1 MITAVCLPKR
11 LLLFLIIALLMNQP
25 VLAAIPPQL
34 AAAAASGITT
44 TVFFD
49 QLYKFAQQTI
59 ADARNAGDFL
69 AIRGAGQALLVL
81 DQFKLVYEKEMDL
94 TLDKIDRTA
103 FEQLSRVQSGLD
115 TLRQDFKSAKT
126 IFSDFKAVSLELAGK
141 IDPQSN
147 RTFITSYTPKVLL
160 PRTAKP
166 YTIRVTGV
174 ALDDSNL
181 HLLNGKDKVPA
192 KIVDHNNAEIT
203 LPNDLVENATNASKT
218 LDFTIEYETVGSGWI
233 SRVFGRKKTVRGSLT
248 VATLPAQL
256 GTFSYTSRVTT
267 SHRTEQVQGSPAN
280 PIWLPQFK
288 GVNDDIPQAIQATP
302 GWKIDLSTL
311 KYTQGNGEGNSFC
324 IGIQAT
330 EKNELAPAFYAHVGR
345 INAGFNAAKPGY
357 VNCGVWYTEYMI
369 DNNFVVDGPQS
380 GPSGLSWNEVAVNK
394 PGHLVDLT
402 ITIKTFEDTVPRSF
416 TASDGSNNLY
426 AIRYEPSRVVITPKV
441 PDDYIN

>member
-1 MITAVCLPKR
+1 
-11 LLLFLIIALLMNQP
+11 LIIALLINQP

-34 AAAAASGITT
+34 AAAAASGIST

-49 QLYKFAQQTI
+49 QLYRFAQQTI

-94 TLDKIDRTA
+94 SLDKIDRTA
-103 FEQLSRVQSGLD
+103 FEQLSRVESNLD

-147 RTFITSYTPKVLL
+147 RTFITSYTPKVLS

-181 HLLNGKDKVPA
+181 HLINGKDKIPA
-192 KIVDHNNAEIT
+192 KIVDHNNVEIT
-203 LPNDLVENATNASKT
+203 LPNDLVENATNATKT
-218 LDFTIEYETVGSGWI
+218 LDFTIEYETIGSGWI
-233 SRVFGRKKTVRGSLT
+233 SRVFGKKKTVRGSLT
-248 VATLPAQL
+248 LATLPAQL
-256 GTFSYTSRVTT
+256 GTYSYTSRVTT
-267 SHRTEQVQGSPAN
+267 SHRTEQARGSGAT

-302 GWKIDLSTL
+302 GWKINLSTIQHI
-311 KYTQGNGEGNSFC
+311 QGNGEGNSYC
-324 IGIQAT
+324 VGIQAT
-330 EKNELAPAFYAHVGR
+330 EQNEYAPAFYAHVGR
-345 INAGFNAAKPGY
+345 INAGFNAARPGY

-369 DNNFVVDGPQS
+369 DNNFVVDGPHS
-380 GPSGLSWNEVAVNK
+380 GPVGLTWTEVPINK
-394 PGHLVDLT
+394 PEHLVDLT
-402 ITIKTFEDTVPRSF
+402 VTIKTFEDSVPRSV
-416 TASDGSNNLY
+416 TATDGSNNLY
-426 AIRYEPSRVVITPKV
+426 GIRYEPGRVVITPKV